1 MKIINPLLTTHTIS
15 VLPRKTYSEGNI
27 SEDYSFRVDSD
38 GGIVE
43 SLSCTEVI
51 QQETTLTLINEDTN
65 KSTTVFADNVVI
77 SSNQMVFTI
86 SDVVFKEGE
95 RYTFKIYKLEEEIF
109 RGLLFVTQY
118 DQNNYTINNNEFVVD
133 VDTDSESI
141 KVYE

>member
-43 SLSCTEVI
+43 SLSCTEVF

-86 SDVVFKEGE
+86 SDVAFKEGE

>member
-15 VLPRKTYSEGNI
+15 VLPRKTYSEGDI
-27 SEDYSFRVDSD
+27 SEDYSVRVNSD
-38 GGIVE
+38 EGIIE
-43 SLSCTEVI
+43 SLECTEVI
-51 QQETTLTLINEDTN
+51 LQETFFVLRNEDTN
-65 KSTTVFADNVVI
+65 EKSTVLVDKVVI
-77 SSNQMVFTI
+77 SGNQLDFVISGFT
-86 SDVVFKEGE
+86 FEEGE

>member
-51 QQETTLTLINEDTN
+51 QQETTLILINEDTN

-95 RYTFKIYKLEEEIF
+95 RYTFKIYKIEEEIF

>member
-51 QQETTLTLINEDTN
+51 QQETTLILINEDTN

>member
-51 QQETTLTLINEDTN
+51 QQETTLTLVNEDTN

-86 SDVVFKEGE
+86 SDVPFKEGE

>member
-86 SDVVFKEGE
+86 SDVAFKEGE

>member
-51 QQETTLTLINEDTN
+51 PQETTLILINEDTN

-86 SDVVFKEGE
+86 SDVPFKEGE

>member
-51 QQETTLTLINEDTN
+51 QQETTLILINEDTN

-86 SDVVFKEGE
+86 SDVAFKEGE